1 MTRSSDVP
9 FFGPPIPKEAVFD
22 KNDEFR
28 NFLLANLINA
38 ENAGHHSKKFNTV
51 RTYSHICANTNTC
64 AHIYTHIHTRA
75 QTQYITRAYNIV
87 GILVKKKRKTHNV
100 SMQSML
106 TMKGAIAWTVSV
118 LLNNE
123 KVTDY
128 LQLCICCEEL
138 YFMTYYV
145 TYYYTVAKANN
156 YG

>member
-1 MTRSSDVP
+1 
-9 FFGPPIPKEAVFD
+9 
-22 KNDEFR
+22 
-28 NFLLANLINA
+28 
-38 ENAGHHSKKFNTV
+38 
-51 RTYSHICANTNTC
+51 
-64 AHIYTHIHTRA
+64 
-75 QTQYITRAYNIV
+75 
-87 GILVKKKRKTHNV
+87 
-100 SMQSML
+100 MQSML

-145 TYYYTVAKANN
+145 TYYYIVAKANS